1 MNPPSQSDSVVSAII
16 RSSFARSTLTAT
28 KRSRVR
34 RAVAAAEFAVCMPV
48 ILLLVFGSIE
58 ATCFIFLKQSLQ
70 IAAHE
75 AIREASR
82 STATEAQATARALAI
97 LESRQVQGATIRYP
111 DGDIANIARGEPVTI
126 EVSASTR
133 ANSPLAG
140 QWVAN
145 RDLTARVYMLK
156 E

>member
-1 MNPPSQSDSVVSAII
+1 MH
-16 RSSFARSTLTAT
+16 TAP
-28 KRSRVR
+28 KRSRIR

-48 ILLLVFGSIE
+48 VLLLVFGSIE

-111 DGDIANIARGEPVTI
+111 DGNIANIARGEPVTI
-126 EVSASTR
+126 EVSAPTR

-140 QWVAN
+140 QWVVN